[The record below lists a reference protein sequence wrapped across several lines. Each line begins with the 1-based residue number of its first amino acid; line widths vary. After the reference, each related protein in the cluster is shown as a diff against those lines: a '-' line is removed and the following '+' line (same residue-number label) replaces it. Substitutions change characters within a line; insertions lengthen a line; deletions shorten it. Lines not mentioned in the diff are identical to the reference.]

1 MFFGARKERQS
12 VLDDFKKGRL
22 DVGLSHST
30 THLLNYLNPRAVLTS
45 FDLARREIDLLDDL
59 PWSCVFVDEVHR
71 VKNARSKI
79 TEAYH
84 QFTCQSRFGLTGT
97 AIQNSYLELWTILDW
112 TNPRRLG
119 SSKQWTGFVAR
130 PLTVGQSAGAT
141 EDQRATALVMPSN
154 LACLLALTLHPRLWL
169 PF

>member
-1 MFFGARKERQS
+1 MFFGAPKERQA
-12 VLDDFKKGRL
+12 VLNDFKMGRL
-22 DVGLSHST
+22 DVGPSHSNT
-30 THLLNYLNPRAVLTS
+30 RLLTLLNPSIVLTS

-71 VKNARSKI
+71 VKNSRSKI

-84 QFTCQSRFGLTGT
+84 QFSCQRRFGLTGT

-112 TNPRRLG
+112 TNPGRLG

-130 PLTVGQSAGAT
+130 PLTIGQSAGAT
-141 EDQRATALVMPSN
+141 EDQRATALVMPSH
-154 LACLLALTLHPRLWL
+154 LERLLELTLGPRPWL
-169 PF
+169 RF